1 MLGRMNR
8 SRPAIWGGVVL
19 LGVASVFACTAKQL
33 NGQEC
38 LKNFDCESERC
49 LQGFCTAPPG
59 PAPTSAVDS
68 GATVVDT
75 GPADTGPADTGSD
88 SGADTMAAETA
99 ADTSGD

>member
-8 SRPAIWGGVVL
+8 PRPAIWGGVVL
-19 LGVASVFACTAKQL
+19 LSVFACTAKQL

-49 LQGFCTAPPG
+49 IQGFCTGPVG
-59 PAPTSAVDS
+59 PAPTTAVDS

-88 SGADTMAAETA
+88 SGADTAMAAETA